1 MNVLFGGIVGFG
13 YFLYKLEAPGM
24 GNILFRVNSDGI
36 KEFSL
41 DSLLNIMQAPFKYSN
56 FWLDFNSHQRQ
67 FYCIFGNWSFSY
79 KSDDDEQKLRK
90 SIKNK
95 PLLLIHIQAIYI

>member
-1 MNVLFGGIVGFG
+1 MNVLFGGIIGFS

-41 DSLLNIMQAPFKYSN
+41 ESLLNIMKAPFKYSN
-56 FWLDFNSHQRQ
+56 FWLDFNL
-67 FYCIFGNWSFSY
+67 YPVNWIITTIVGMSLAKF
-79 KSDDDEQKLRK
+79 LFL
-90 SIKNK
+90 N
-95 PLLLIHIQAIYI
+95 